1 MRFFK
6 QRRFQKEY
14 NTVKDSKLF
23 DSDWYLKTYPDVVD
37 DKQLEVI
44 RFNNGHALV
53 LGAPGCGKTDILSVR
68 VLFSHQVY
76 NVNYKDM
83 LCLTFTNR
91 ASREMKERIK
101 KTVGDVMEDLFVG
114 NLHRFCIRFI
124 YENDLVPID
133 VGIAD
138 DTEQEEII
146 TELIG
151 DLQVPGWQI
160 MKITNKRLKISL

>member
-1 MRFFK
+1 MANKIF
-6 QRRFQKEY
+6 
-14 NTVKDSKLF
+14 
-23 DSDWYLKTYPDVVD
+23 D
-37 DKQLEVI
+37 DKQLEVM

-53 LGAPGCGKTDILSVR
+53 LGAPGCGKTDILSYR
-68 VLFSHQVY
+68 VLLSHQAY
-76 NVNYKDM
+76 NVDYKDM

-101 KTVGDVMEDLFVG
+101 TTVGDVMADLFVG

-138 DTEQEEII
+138 DTEQEEIFA
-146 TELIG
+146 ELTG
-151 DLQVPGWQI
+151 TLQVPGWQI
-160 MKITNKRLKISL
+160 MKTTNVAP